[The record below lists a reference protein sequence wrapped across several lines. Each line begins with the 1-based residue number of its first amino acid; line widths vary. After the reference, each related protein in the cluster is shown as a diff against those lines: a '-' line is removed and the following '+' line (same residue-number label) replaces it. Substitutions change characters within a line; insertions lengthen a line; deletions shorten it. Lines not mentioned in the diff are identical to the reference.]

1 MLRITRAANGEV
13 VFKLSGRIETE
24 NIAELK
30 ALLRAETNGRRI
42 HLDLSDLILV
52 DQDVVSF
59 LRHCEADGVEL
70 KNCPA
75 YVREWMKQEKSKKFS
90 ATLLNRTG
98 DIETMTSI
106 IPTTLVA
113 GKLHSDAI
121 FGA

>member
-1 MLRITRAANGEV
+1 MLRITKSANGEV

-42 HLDLSDLILV
+42 LLDLSDLTLV

-59 LRHCEADGVEL
+59 LRHCEADGIEL

-75 YVREWMKQEKSKKFS
+75 YVREWMKQEKS
-90 ATLLNRTG
+90 
-98 DIETMTSI
+98 
-106 IPTTLVA
+106 
-113 GKLHSDAI
+113 
-121 FGA
+121 